1 MEVSC
6 ATSFDERFDPAN
18 VLTSDNKTYWIS
30 TGLYPQEI
38 TFTLPNAKV
47 VNEVKFVTTGAR
59 KIVIEGCPTATGNAF
74 KVIGESKGKLF
85 FFILHSRAWRQNWRI
100 TNRDHKNLAAFS
112 QRNDEIYYIGWVGRF
127 YFGSQCSFQ
136 LILNLKTV

>member
-18 VLTSDNKTYWIS
+18 VLNSDPKNYWIS

-38 TFTLPNAKV
+38 TFTLHNAKV
-47 VNEVKFVTTGAR
+47 VNEVKFVTNGAR

-74 KVIGESKGKLF
+74 KVIGESKGKTQS
-85 FFILHSRAWRQNWRI
+85 II
-100 TNRDHKNLAAFS
+100 K
-112 QRNDEIYYIGWVGRF
+112 V
-127 YFGSQCSFQ
+127 
-136 LILNLKTV
+136 KM

>member
-6 ATSFDERFDPAN
+6 ATSFDERFDPSN
-18 VLTSDNKTYWIS
+18 VMTPDNKSYWIS

-74 KVIGESKGKLF
+74 KVIGESKGKQP
-85 FFILHSRAWRQNWRI
+85 SA
-100 TNRDHKNLAAFS
+100 
-112 QRNDEIYYIGWVGRF
+112 
-127 YFGSQCSFQ
+127 
-136 LILNLKTV
+136 

>member
-18 VLTSDNKTYWIS
+18 VLNPDPKNYWIS

-38 TFTLPNAKV
+38 TFTLHNAKV
-47 VNEVKFVTTGAR
+47 VNEVKFVTNGAR

-74 KVIGESKGKLF
+74 KVIGESKGNSSSSLIVSVELGGKSGGLQSET
-85 FFILHSRAWRQNWRI
+85 IKI
-100 TNRDHKNLAAFS
+100 T
-112 QRNDEIYYIGWVGRF
+112 
-127 YFGSQCSFQ
+127 
-136 LILNLKTV
+136 

>member
-112 QRNDEIYYIGWVGRF
+112 KRYDEIYYIGWVG
-127 YFGSQCSFQ
+127 
-136 LILNLKTV
+136 

>member
-18 VLTSDNKTYWIS
+18 VLSSDPKSYWIS

-38 TFTLPNAKV
+38 TFTLHNAKV
-47 VNEVKFVTTGAR
+47 VNEVKFVTNGAR

-74 KVIGESKGKLF
+74 KVIGESKGKFPISL
-85 FFILHSRAWRQNWRI
+85 
-100 TNRDHKNLAAFS
+100 
-112 QRNDEIYYIGWVGRF
+112 RNTLELGGKSGGLQSETIKI
-127 YFGSQCSFQ
+127 S
-136 LILNLKTV
+136 

>member
-6 ATSFDERFDPAN
+6 ATSFDERFDPSN
-18 VLTSDNKTYWIS
+18 VMTPDNKSYWIS

-74 KVIGESKGKLF
+74 KVIGESKGEY
-85 FFILHSRAWRQNWRI
+85 IL
-100 TNRDHKNLAAFS
+100 RD
-112 QRNDEIYYIGWVGRF
+112 
-127 YFGSQCSFQ
+127 
-136 LILNLKTV
+136 